1 MSKTILLF
9 MPALFDLHNQVQHAL
24 HKLNFEVDYIE
35 DYKGRFSPLD
45 RKSKF
50 KTSYYPINSCSL
62 YGCAYDGE
70 YDSPSIRY

>member
-35 DYKGRFSPLD
+35 DYKGRFSALD
-45 RKSKF
+45 RKRKF
-50 KTSYYPINSCSL
+50 KTILKKSTIIFY
-62 YGCAYDGE
+62 A
-70 YDSPSIRY
+70 